1 MISNVTS
8 STQAAAATSASTS
21 SSAAQDPNVTT
32 VLTPFGQLFVE
43 NLNGGDPTVVG
54 FDYGHGYQSSSGDS
68 TTASLST
75 SSSSN
80 TASSSSTSSAS
91 DTASTSSTSSSSTSG
106 SMSSKAVASSTTT
119 STTSTSGG
127 SILTGVDSDDPTD
140 VPTTESVFGDT
151 PWETDATGSGP
162 TGTFSWN
169 PQYFATVAT
178 AEKVAAMVGGTVVGV
193 NTMAETPANPVTQNE
208 DNEMVEL
215 SDGGMINAGLVA
227 TFFTHGYQLS
237 MVKQMVEDEVSYT
250 QAAVQGVSKT

>member
-21 SSAAQDPNVTT
+21 SSAAQDPDVTT

-43 NLNGGDPTVVG
+43 NLNSGDPTVVG

-68 TTASLST
+68 TSSSVST
-75 SSSSN
+75 SSSSD

-91 DTASTSSTSSSSTSG
+91 STMSSKDVSSSSSSST
-106 SMSSKAVASSTTT
+106 T
-119 STTSTSGG
+119 SSTSGG

-151 PWETDATGSGP
+151 PWETDATGTGP

-208 DNEMVEL
+208 DNEMVQL
-215 SDGGMINAGLVA
+215 SDGGLINAGQVA

-237 MVKQMVEDEVSYT
+237 MVKQMVQDEVTYT
-250 QAAVQGVSKT
+250 QDAVQGVSTT

>member
-21 SSAAQDPNVTT
+21 SSAAQNPNVTT

-43 NLNGGDPTVVG
+43 NLNSGAPTVVG

-68 TTASLST
+68 TSASVST

-80 TASSSSTSSAS
+80 TASSSSTSS
-91 DTASTSSTSSSSTSG
+91 TSG
-106 SMSSKAVASSTTT
+106 TMSSKTVSPA
-119 STTSTSGG
+119 STTSASGG

-140 VPTTESVFGDT
+140 VPTTESVFGDS

-169 PQYFATVAT
+169 PQYFATVST

-193 NTMAETPANPVTQNE
+193 NTMAQTPANPVTQNE
-208 DNEMVEL
+208 DNEMVQL
-215 SDGGMINAGLVA
+215 ADGGMINAGLVA

-237 MVKQMVEDEVSYT
+237 MVKQMVQDEVTYT
-250 QAAVQGVSKT
+250 QDAVQGVSKT

>member
-21 SSAAQDPNVTT
+21 SSAAQDPDVTT

-43 NLNGGDPTVVG
+43 NLNSGDPTVVG

-68 TTASLST
+68 TSSSVST
-75 SSSSN
+75 SSASS
-80 TASSSSTSSAS
+80 TMSSKDVSSSSTSS
-91 DTASTSSTSSSSTSG
+91 
-106 SMSSKAVASSTTT
+106 TTDD
-119 STTSTSGG
+119 
-127 SILTGVDSDDPTD
+127 SILTGVDSNDPTD

-151 PWETDATGSGP
+151 PWETDATGTGP

-208 DNEMVEL
+208 DNEMVQL
-215 SDGGMINAGLVA
+215 SDGGLINAGQVA

-237 MVKQMVEDEVSYT
+237 MVKQMVQDEVTYT
-250 QAAVQGVSKT
+250 QDAVQGVSKT

>member
-21 SSAAQDPNVTT
+21 SSAAQNPNVTT

-43 NLNGGDPTVVG
+43 NLNSGAPTVVG

-68 TTASLST
+68 TSSSVST
-75 SSSSN
+75 SSASS
-80 TASSSSTSSAS
+80 TMSSKDVSSSSTSS
-91 DTASTSSTSSSSTSG
+91 
-106 SMSSKAVASSTTT
+106 TTDD
-119 STTSTSGG
+119 
-127 SILTGVDSDDPTD
+127 SILTGVDSNDPTD

-151 PWETDATGSGP
+151 PWETDATGTGP

-208 DNEMVEL
+208 DNEMVQL
-215 SDGGMINAGLVA
+215 SDGGLINAGQVA

-237 MVKQMVEDEVSYT
+237 MVKQMVQDEVTYT
-250 QAAVQGVSKT
+250 QDAVQGVSKT